1 VHNNRSSIAAP
12 CGSWSSPISGD
23 LITAGTVGFEQ
34 VRLRHNRG
42 YWIERRPTD
51 AGRCVIVEHA
61 NGVCRDVLPSPYS
74 ARSRVHEYGG
84 GAYCLATAASDEIF
98 FVNDADQNI
107 YTLHPGADPVR
118 LTHCT
123 QRRFADLIHDA
134 RRNRLIF
141 VCENHDVTSSQPENT
156 LVAIDLASG
165 EIGTLQHGFDF
176 YSNPRLDLA
185 GERLAWL
192 CWQHPDMPW
201 DSSELRR
208 ASVHADGA
216 IGEAKTVAGGN
227 GVSVFQPEWSPHG
240 ELYFISDETGWWNI
254 RRCTNAGIEQL
265 TREHSEFGLPQWIFG
280 QSTYAFIDDNRLICT
295 HVSDGE
301 CRLSLLDITT
311 RQLTP
316 IDTDAVSI
324 DSLKT
329 CDGRACFIG
338 ASTETSV
345 AITELDL
352 SALKTH
358 RIKSASNAEA
368 DNGYLS
374 RGRIIS
380 FDTRHGDIAYAIYYP
395 PVNQD
400 YRPLPD
406 EKPPLIVIC
415 HGGPTALADAAL
427 DLRKQF
433 WTSRGFALI
442 DVNYSGST
450 GFGRAF
456 RERLNGRWG
465 VRDVEDCC
473 DAALHLA
480 ARGLADASRLI
491 IRGSSAGGYTVL
503 AALTFQRTFAAGASY
518 YGISELESLARDTHK
533 FESRYL
539 DRLVGPYPEFRTI
552 YRERSPIH
560 HADSLNCPV
569 IFFQGLDD
577 RVVPPDQAEK
587 MVAAL
592 DAKGIAV
599 AYLSFEHEQH
609 GFRNASTIL
618 ATLDAELYFYA
629 ALFGFEA
636 AGKLQPIEIRHLRA
650 C

>member
-1 VHNNRSSIAAP
+1 MHNNRSSVASP

-23 LITAGTVGFEQ
+23 LITSGTVGFEQ
-34 VRLRHNRG
+34 VRLRHDHS

-51 AGRCVIVEHA
+51 SGRCVIVEHA
-61 NGVCRDVLPSPYS
+61 NGVCKDVLPSPYS

-84 GAYCLATAASDEIF
+84 GAYCLATAASGEIF

-107 YTLHPGADPVR
+107 YTLHPGAEPVR
-118 LTHCT
+118 LTHFT

-134 RRNRLIF
+134 SHNRLIC
-141 VCENHDVTSSQPENT
+141 VCENHDITSSQPENT

-165 EIGTLQHGFDF
+165 EIETLQHGFDF
-176 YSNPRLDLA
+176 YSNPRLDPA
-185 GERLAWL
+185 GEQLAWL

-208 ASVHADGA
+208 ASVNADGA
-216 IGEAKTVAGGN
+216 IGEAKIIAGGK

-240 ELYFISDETGWWNI
+240 VLYFISDETGWWNI

-265 TREHSEFGLPQWIFG
+265 TREHSEFGLPQWVFS
-280 QSTYAFIDDNRLICT
+280 QSTYAFIDNNRLICA
-295 HVSDGE
+295 HFSNGE
-301 CRLSLLDITT
+301 SRLSLLDITT

-316 IDTDAVSI
+316 IDSDLVSI
-324 DSLKT
+324 DSL
-329 CDGRACFIG
+329 RADNRRAVFIG
-338 ASTETSV
+338 ASTDASAAV
-345 AITELDL
+345 TELDL
-352 SALKTH
+352 SMLKIH

-368 DNGYLS
+368 HNSYLS
-374 RGRIIS
+374 QGRIIS

-395 PVNQD
+395 PTNRD

-415 HGGPTALADAAL
+415 HGGPTARADTAL

-433 WTSRGFALI
+433 WTSRGFALV

-450 GFGRAF
+450 GFGRAY

-473 DAALHLA
+473 DAALHMA

-503 AALTFQRTFAAGASY
+503 AALTFQQTFAAGASY

-539 DRLVGPYPEFRTI
+539 DRLVGPYPEFRSI

-569 IFFQGLDD
+569 IFFQGLED
-577 RVVPPDQAEK
+577 RVVPPEQAEK

-592 DAKGIAV
+592 DDKGIAV

-609 GFRNASTIL
+609 GFRNARTIL
-618 ATLDAELYFYA
+618 YTLHAELYFYS

-636 AGKLQPIEIRHLRA
+636 ADELQPIEIRHLN
-650 C
+650 